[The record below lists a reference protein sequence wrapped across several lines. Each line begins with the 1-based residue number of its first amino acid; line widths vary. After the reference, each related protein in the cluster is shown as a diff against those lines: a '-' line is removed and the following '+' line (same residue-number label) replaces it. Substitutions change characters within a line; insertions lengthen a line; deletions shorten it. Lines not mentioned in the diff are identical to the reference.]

1 MIVRLYLMEAKKEKR
16 TIKIR
21 GNKLA
26 MAKEIENAFVL
37 EVSPEDA
44 VKIQSLHSDRGVSP
58 SGFDLEISIIKDR
71 EEGDDQMTPEEKKIK
86 EEIAFYD
93 SLSGKAKGS
102 GENID
107 ELIELSQRKE
117 KWRGREVE

>member
-1 MIVRLYLMEAKKEKR
+1 MEAKKEKR

-44 VKIQSLHSDRGVSP
+44 VKIQTLHSDRGVSP

-117 KWRGREVE
+117 KWRGTEVE

>member
-1 MIVRLYLMEAKKEKR
+1 MEAKKTEP

-21 GNKLA
+21 GNRIVRV
-26 MAKEIENAFVL
+26 KEVENAFVF

-44 VKIQSLHSDRGVSP
+44 VKLQNLRSVRGVSR
-58 SGFDLEISIIKDR
+58 SGFDLEISIIKDI

-93 SLSGKAKGS
+93 SLSGKAKES

-107 ELIELSQRKE
+107 ELIELSQHKE
-117 KWRGREVE
+117 MWRGTEVE